1 MRVYTP
7 LPLSA
12 KDFLETDMTDQIY
25 LPTRSDSTRNQAGQA
40 QEIAQDEWKAQLDRL
55 LDEYRNH
62 YVLLPGPE
70 ENPRP

>member
-7 LPLSA
+7 LPLPA
-12 KDFLETDMTDQIY
+12 NDFLETDMTDQIY
-25 LPTRSDSTRNQAGQA
+25 PPQRSESTRAQTAQA
-40 QEIAQDEWKAQLDRL
+40 QETAHDEWKAQLDRL